1 MSYGYNY
8 QFKVLHPNLSNNIP
22 PMRSAG
28 FQPLFF
34 FGGAQTPVNLDLQ
47 PSMFDGSHESF
58 SESKQVDANK
68 LIRMQRKKRSPVHVL
83 PSGVNIGVQKY

>member
-8 QFKVLHPNLSNNIP
+8 QFKINHPNLSNNIA

-28 FQPLFF
+28 FQPLFY
-34 FGGAQTPVNLDLQ
+34 FGGSQTPVNLDLS
-47 PSMFDGSHESF
+47 PNMFDGSHESF

-68 LIRMQRKKRSPVHVL
+68 LIRMQLKKRSPVHVI
-83 PSGVNIGVQKY
+83 PNGVKIGVQKY